1 MKESEHGPADTL
13 VEIDLDDEQ
22 LARLD
27 ELIEEH
33 STPSHRVTREEMLLL
48 LVEKGRERV
57 GQGESLFPF
66 LEPPAAETAEET
78 APSSAPGP
86 GHETKH

>member
-1 MKESEHGPADTL
+1 MKEPEHGPADTL

-33 STPSHRVTREEMLLL
+33 STPSHRVTHEEMLLL
-48 LVEKGRERV
+48 LVERGREMV
-57 GQGESLFPF
+57 EQGESLLPF
-66 LEPPAAETAEET
+66 LDPTAAETS
-78 APSSAPGP
+78 PSSVPGP

>member
-1 MKESEHGPADTL
+1 MKEPEHGTADTL

-33 STPSHRVTREEMLLL
+33 STPSHRVTRVEMLLL
-48 LVEKGRERV
+48 LVEHGREMV
-57 GQGESLFPF
+57 DQGESLLPF
-66 LEPPAAETAEET
+66 LDPPATET